1 MTAAKVRELGFREL
15 LDKPGSARILG
26 ETVQRVLQ
34 QAAATK
40 T

>member
-1 MTAAKVRELGFREL
+1 MTAEKVRKLGFREL

-34 QAAATK
+34 QAASTK
-40 T
+40 I